1 MTAKT
6 IIASVFITI
15 IIISPVVYFVLP
27 LLYPGMK
34 EGGSEEGV
42 LLQSV
47 IGTFSSQAV
56 LFDENL
62 TSTLIP
68 DTELTI
74 TTQGNSYL
82 AITFNSFAMILLDIL
97 FTGEVE
103 FYINLVITGVGNR
116 STIVYIYDPSPGIG
130 DFRFYSQDVV
140 ILFSTETLAAGTYE
154 VGVYWYS
161 GNDEV
166 GDNGLW
172 FNVDAYLDYP
182 RTLWVQEL
190 AS

>member
-34 EGGSEEGV
+34 EGGTGECV

-82 AITFNSFAMILLDIL
+82 AITFNSFAMIVLDIL
-97 FTGEVE
+97 FT
-103 FYINLVITGVGNR
+103 R
-116 STIVYIYDPSPGIG
+116 SIFPNTLTISN
-130 DFRFYSQDVV
+130 
-140 ILFSTETLAAGTYE
+140 LFSKACFESA
-154 VGVYWYS
+154 VYTFVIFS
-161 GNDEV
+161 KNSVNHLSVSEF
-166 GDNGLW
+166 LHQ
-172 FNVDAYLDYP
+172 L
-182 RTLWVQEL
+182 
-190 AS
+190 